1 MKRSLKVLKRN
12 LKKCAKAEGW
22 CEEWTEYTKELMKK
36 IPIGKCMEAEDK
48 CNSMIRTM
56 EENQA
61 WQDMWC
67 GNQIP
72 SRWYE

>member
-1 MKRSLKVLKRN
+1 
-12 LKKCAKAEGW
+12 
-22 CEEWTEYTKELMKK
+22 MKK

-61 WQDMWC
+61 WQDM
-67 GNQIP
+67 
-72 SRWYE
+72 